1 MKFTVRLPDV
11 LENTPNSVSLIIV
24 LKLKHFFK
32 EVKISGNK
40 VLKYV
45 SYAKLQSIRE
55 RYEWKKTQKVAVDL
69 EQTMV
74 RLNILMLAWN
84 APT

>member
-1 MKFTVRLPDV
+1 MLVR
-11 LENTPNSVSLIIV
+11 
-24 LKLKHFFK
+24 
-32 EVKISGNK
+32 
-40 VLKYV
+40 
-45 SYAKLQSIRE
+45 YAKLQSIRE

-69 EQTMV
+69 EHTMV